1 MVKFNVPDMSCGH
14 CTSTIEMAITA
25 IDPTAKIS
33 CDLGSHSVEV
43 DSLLSERVLFEAIS
57 GVGFKV
63 KS

>member
-1 MVKFNVPDMSCGH
+1 MVKFNVPDMSRGH

-33 CDLGSHSVEV
+33 CDLGSHCVEV

-57 GVGFKV
+57 GVGFSV